1 MRLTETFTKEFYNSE
16 KKLLIYGAGN
26 YGEIALGGLK
36 EIGLTPDYF
45 VDKNHA
51 GELYHQ
57 IPVISPQE
65 INRFS
70 QDVFLVASLNYFG
83 EIVATLIKNEVE
95 IFYDIEYLIEICPDE
110 FLNEYTLDE
119 KRNIDKYKNVINNYN
134 KEIQKLEEEL
144 AKAANDYN
152 NSYTGKFVGTLSWP
166 LSKSSP
172 GYKTITSYYGNRQV
186 PIAGATSDHRAID
199 IGVPTGTP
207 VLSAGNGIVIS
218 TGYNSA
224 RGYFVI
230 IKHADNLYTLYQH
243 LSKILVSR
251 GQAVSTGKTIAKS
264 GSSGIG
270 TGPHLHFEVRKSQ
283 YYGSEVNPLD
293 YCHW

>member
-110 FLNEYTLDE
+110 FLNEY
-119 KRNIDKYKNVINNYN
+119 V
-134 KEIQKLEEEL
+134 
-144 AKAANDYN
+144 
-152 NSYTGKFVGTLSWP
+152 SVFLS
-166 LSKSSP
+166 
-172 GYKTITSYYGNRQV
+172 
-186 PIAGATSDHRAID
+186 D
-199 IGVPTGTP
+199 
-207 VLSAGNGIVIS
+207 
-218 TGYNSA
+218 
-224 RGYFVI
+224 
-230 IKHADNLYTLYQH
+230 
-243 LSKILVSR
+243 
-251 GQAVSTGKTIAKS
+251 
-264 GSSGIG
+264 
-270 TGPHLHFEVRKSQ
+270 
-283 YYGSEVNPLD
+283 
-293 YCHW
+293 

>member
-83 EIVATLIKNEVE
+83 EWILRKCACSHMRTACSLK
-95 IFYDIEYLIEICPDE
+95 
-110 FLNEYTLDE
+110 
-119 KRNIDKYKNVINNYN
+119 
-134 KEIQKLEEEL
+134 KEIV
-144 AKAANDYN
+144 
-152 NSYTGKFVGTLSWP
+152 F
-166 LSKSSP
+166 
-172 GYKTITSYYGNRQV
+172 
-186 PIAGATSDHRAID
+186 
-199 IGVPTGTP
+199 
-207 VLSAGNGIVIS
+207 
-218 TGYNSA
+218 
-224 RGYFVI
+224 
-230 IKHADNLYTLYQH
+230 LY
-243 LSKILVSR
+243 V
-251 GQAVSTGKTIAKS
+251 VM
-264 GSSGIG
+264 
-270 TGPHLHFEVRKSQ
+270 V
-283 YYGSEVNPLD
+283 
-293 YCHW
+293 

>member
-134 KEIQKLEEEL
+134 KDELIVGHVEVVLTEKCTLRCKDCANLMQYYEKPENLEVNGIIQSF
-144 AKAANDYN
+144 D
-152 NSYTGKFVGTLSWP
+152 KFLT
-166 LSKSSP
+166 
-172 GYKTITSYYGNRQV
+172 T
-186 PIAGATSDHRAID
+186 ID
-199 IGVPTGTP
+199 ILLEMRLLGGEPFLVNDMDKLLLHYINNNKIKRITVYT
-207 VLSAGNGIVIS
+207 NS
-218 TGYNSA
+218 T
-224 RGYFVI
+224 I
-230 IKHADNLYTLYQH
+230 IPNE
-243 LSKILVSR
+243 KILRVLADKKVS
-251 GQAVSTGKTIAKS
+251 VHMS
-264 GSSGIG
+264 
-270 TGPHLHFEVRKSQ
+270 
-283 YYGSEVNPLD
+283 D
-293 YCHW
+293 